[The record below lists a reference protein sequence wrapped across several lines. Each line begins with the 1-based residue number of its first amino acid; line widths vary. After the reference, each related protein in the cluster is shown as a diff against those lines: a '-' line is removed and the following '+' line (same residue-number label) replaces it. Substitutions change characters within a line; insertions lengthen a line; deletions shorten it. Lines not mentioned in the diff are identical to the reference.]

1 MEGEASLH
9 SSLTHVG
16 RQCPVHRLPRP
27 AWCSPSSLRLATLM
41 ILVFVRRV
49 RGGREMPS
57 TGEAKHSAEFLTVA
71 EVADRLRVT
80 ERFIRRLI
88 ASGELEAVKIGSRV
102 IRIRSAEMDALL
114 SPVHRAR
121 KGATTSQPARQ
132 EASRPALGLGVRVM
146 RRSG

>member
-1 MEGEASLH
+1 
-9 SSLTHVG
+9 
-16 RQCPVHRLPRP
+16 
-27 AWCSPSSLRLATLM
+27 
-41 ILVFVRRV
+41 
-49 RGGREMPS
+49 MPS
-57 TGEAKHSAEFLTVA
+57 TGEAKHSAEFVTVA

-114 SPVHRAR
+114 SPVHRTW
-121 KGATTSQPARQ
+121 KGATTSQPARH
-132 EASRPALGLGVRVM
+132 EASGPALGLGIRVM